1 MPNIK
6 TMPDNVVVVV
16 VACGGVLYRMS
27 GLGKWKRI
35 SLKIMLLS
43 WKFSTLYF
51 PPLEHNAIC
60 STPLGMKFYVI
71 IRPNI

>member
-43 WKFSTLYF
+43 
-51 PPLEHNAIC
+51 
-60 STPLGMKFYVI
+60 
-71 IRPNI
+71 